1 MRRLGAVLAAG
12 SAALLANAAFA
23 CDNKTETAEQS
34 EKKPA
39 VAEKAKKDTKRQQK
53 EKKAEQTTANTA
65 VAQADKK

>member
-1 MRRLGAVLAAG
+1 MRRLVAGLAVG

-23 CDNKTETAEQS
+23 CDNKTESAEQS

-53 EKKAEQTTANTA
+53 EKKAEQSANTA